1 MTLHTRMDTIL
12 AKVGDECRK
21 IDRKEAEQLLTMLLS
36 ARRVFLHGAGRSGLV
51 ARAFAMRLMH
61 LGMFTH
67 VVGETTTPA
76 IMKGDLLVL
85 ISGSGETST
94 IPAAAEIAR
103 KKGAFVAL
111 ITSEPESKAGKE
123 ANLVVRIY
131 GREREKGEKDY
142 MARQLSGRAKENPIL
157 GTLFE
162 LSTVVF
168 FDALIEE
175 LMERQGKTE
184 EHMQSLHANLE

>member
-1 MTLHTRMDTIL
+1 MRMDSIL
-12 AKVGDECRK
+12 AKVGEECRK
-21 IDRKEAEQLLTMLLS
+21 IDRKEAEQLITMLLS
-36 ARRVFLHGAGRSGLV
+36 ARRVFVHGAGRSGLV

-94 IPAAAEIAR
+94 IPAAAEIAK

-111 ITSEPESKAGKE
+111 ITSDPDSKAAKE
-123 ANLVVRIY
+123 ANLILKIY
-131 GREREKGEKDY
+131 GREKEKGEKDY
-142 MARQLSGRAKENPIL
+142 MARQLSGAVKGRPLL
-157 GTLFE
+157 GSLFE
-162 LSTVVF
+162 LSAVVF
-168 FDALIEE
+168 LDALIEE